1 MDRKRVS
8 TAKTS
13 KSSHRKGSFKMIA
26 DRFDDRTLANME
38 VALERACE
46 HLRMGKEDHDARRY
60 LAQNILECA
69 EGGDHTLT
77 ALTEAGRKAATT
89 LSHTRHKV

>member
-1 MDRKRVS
+1 MAQKKS
-8 TAKTS
+8 AKKKS
-13 KSSHRKGSFKMIA
+13 KGVRGKSPSANMIA

-46 HLRMGKEDHDARRY
+46 HLRGGREDHEARRY

-77 ALTEAGRKAATT
+77 GLTEAGRVAATK
-89 LSHTRHKV
+89 LAKTRAK